1 MAHVPHLITDLAL
14 ILCSAGVVTLLFK
27 RLNQPVVLGYI
38 IAGLLVGPNFN
49 LFPSVTEVGSIQI
62 WAEIGVVFL
71 LFSLGLEFSFKKL
84 VKVGTTAIITGL
96 FEITMMLVIGY
107 YVGQV
112 LGWGKMDSLFL
123 GGIIS
128 ISSTTIIFRAFDELN
143 LKPKKFAGI
152 VIGVLVIEDLV
163 AVLLMVL
170 LSTVALTH
178 SFEGEAMVASILKLC
193 FFLVLWFVSG
203 IFILPTFFKKAGKFM
218 SDETILIVSI
228 GLCLAMVLLAASVGF
243 SAALGAFIMG
253 SLLAETT
260 AAERIEEVFKPV
272 KDLFGAVFFVS
283 VGMLINPIILVE
295 YAWPV
300 VILTLAVMIGKTV
313 NVSIGAL
320 ISGQPLKQSIQAGT
334 SMAQIGEFS
343 FIIATLGVSLNVTA
357 NFLYP
362 IAVGVSVITTFATP
376 YMIKLSEPLYVFV
389 EKKLPQKWLDGLTR
403 YSTGAQHINAESDWK
418 NVLQSFV
425 QIVLVN
431 GVILIAIILLFKNI
445 VEPAMWVGGRLGSIF
460 TASLALMCMA
470 PFLWM
475 LTTKKINKPSY
486 TQLWLNKYNRG
497 PMVVMEIVRVV
508 IGILLVGFL
517 FFQLFSTFTA
527 LFVAF
532 IIIVVSGFIFSRKL
546 HAFSIRIEQRFMS
559 NFYMRETAS
568 AQPNAAIQKL
578 LPWDAHFAYFNIDVD
593 STLVGIPL
601 HELGLR
607 EKYGVNLAL
616 IERGDRM
623 IMVPGKDEKLY
634 PYDRVA
640 LIGTDEQIITLKETI
655 ESANKAQV
663 FDETKGDITLIQV
676 TVHPGFPYIG
686 QTIRE
691 SGIREKVN
699 GLVVGIERNG
709 ERMLNPEST
718 MRYERDDTFWIVGDK
733 KKVKLFFAVK

>member
-49 LFPSVTEVGSIQI
+49 LFPSITELASIQT

-84 VKVGTTAIITGL
+84 VKVGSTAIITGL
-96 FEITMMLVIGY
+96 FEITAMLVIGY
-107 YVGQV
+107 YVGQL

-123 GGIIS
+123 GGIIA
-128 ISSTTIIFRAFDELN
+128 ISSTTIILRAFDELN

-152 VIGVLVIEDLV
+152 VIGVLIVEDLA

-170 LSTVALTH
+170 LSTVAATN
-178 SFEGEAMVASILKLC
+178 SFGGQEMIGSILKLL
-193 FFLVLWFVSG
+193 FFLILWFVAG
-203 IFILPTFFKKAGKFM
+203 IFILPTFFKRLGKFM

-228 GLCLAMVLLAASVGF
+228 GLCLAMVLLAAGVGF

-260 AAERIEEVFKPV
+260 QAERIEHVFKSV

-283 VGMLINPIILVE
+283 VGMLINPSILIE

-313 NVSIGAL
+313 HVSIGAL

-343 FIIATLGVSLNVTA
+343 FIIATLGVSLNVTGD
-357 NFLYP
+357 FLYP

-376 YMIKLSEPLYVFV
+376 YMIKLAGPLSNFL
-389 EKKLPQKWLDGLTR
+389 ERILPQKWLDSLTR
-403 YSTGAQHINAESDWK
+403 YSTGAQHITAESDWK
-418 NVLQSFV
+418 IVLKSFV
-425 QIVLVN
+425 QIVLINSV
-431 GVILIAIILLFKNI
+431 VLIAIILLFKNI
-445 VEPAMWVGGRLGSIF
+445 VEPAMWIGGTFGSLL
-460 TASLALMCMA
+460 TAVLALACMA
-470 PFLWM
+470 PFLWN

-497 PMVVMEIVRVV
+497 PIIVLEILRVI
-508 IGILLVGFL
+508 IGIILMSVLFL
-517 FFQLFSTFTA
+517 QLFSTFTA
-527 LFVAF
+527 LLIAF
-532 IIIVVSGFIFSRKL
+532 IIIIVSGFIFSRKL
-546 HAFSIRIEQRFMS
+546 HAFSVRIENRFIS
-559 NFYMRETAS
+559 NLRMRETMDTK
-568 AQPNAAIQKL
+568 PNIKNL
-578 LPWDAHFAYFNIDVD
+578 LPWDAHLAYFDIDID
-593 STLVGIPL
+593 STLVGKPL
-601 HELGLR
+601 HELSLR
-607 EKYGVNLAL
+607 EKFGVNLAL

-623 IMVPGKDEKLY
+623 IMVPGKDERLY
-634 PYDRVA
+634 PFDRIA
-640 LIGTDEQIITLKETI
+640 LIGTDEQILTLKDTI
-655 ESANKAQV
+655 ETANKAQV
-663 FDETKGDITLIQV
+663 FDATKGDVTLTQV

-686 QTIRE
+686 KTIRE
-691 SGIREKVN
+691 SDIRVKVN
-699 GLVVGIERNG
+699 GLIVGIERNG
-709 ERMLNPEST
+709 ERILNPEST
-718 MRYERDDTFWIVGDK
+718 MTFELEDTLWIVGDK
-733 KKVKLFFAVK
+733 KKVRTLLGAM